1 MTTIKRR
8 VAALVVSWISQSY
21 EFALSQLAGCI
32 DIVKEG
38 FDRLVH
44 KLEVRFEKK
53 SSGIVK
59 HQALSTAHLFPG
71 RG

>member
-1 MTTIKRR
+1 MRLTAAPERYR
-8 VAALVVSWISQSY
+8 VSRNQH
-21 EFALSQLAGCI
+21 EFAYDLRAVCI

-59 HQALSTAHLFPG
+59 HQVHSTARLVPG